1 MLNKREALKG
11 ITQTRAAQISRQK
24 GDDGT
29 LTFVMVSDKNDGER
43 FDWGSGQ
50 HYIERLDIDG
60 AKTETLNTFFKNHDR
75 GVDDAIGSIKNVR
88 KQDNQLLADVSFDDD
103 GLSIK
108 RKYENGTL
116 TDVSIGYRI
125 NKYEV
130 QEREAELDLVTITD
144 FDIIELS
151 AVGIGFD
158 SGAKHTGRESNL
170 NIGEDEMLKELM
182 ARLAELE
189 KVSKRTDDQ
198 NTELDKV
205 RKDIEAAK
213 EVELNQLRAKN
224 VELTRSAEI
233 AAIVAKY
240 EPSVELRAKFEKEG
254 TVDEFTRAILDEK
267 AKSQPQFHATVKDE
281 STRESMI
288 AAMTDAMAINAGVR
302 VKDAHKDADMFRG
315 ASLVDIARQVCD
327 IREFDKTKIAERA
340 MVSADFPLI
349 LANVGNKVLSQG
361 YDEEMAT
368 YGLWVK
374 EVDVNDF
381 KTNSDVTLGT
391 SGRLSKINESGEIT
405 EKQLTESGES
415 WKIESYANEFAIT
428 RQMIVNDDLGAF
440 NSLLAEFGK
449 MAKRTANGIVYDL
462 LQAKGDYAS
471 YVMKD
476 GIAIFNTAT
485 HKNLASTGAALSAST
500 LEAAI
505 TAMKRQTTAAGDA
518 LNILPRFLMVAP
530 EQEIT
535 ALSIINSLAS
545 TTDNKNA
552 NVLNPFY
559 KAMTVVV
566 DSELDAG
573 AWYLAG
579 GSRTIKA
586 GYLSGTGRR
595 PIVQLDNTSL
605 TRTVFQGVFD
615 FGVVA
620 EDYRSMYKNPGA

>member
-1 MLNKREALKG
+1 MPNKREALKG
-11 ITQTRAAQISRQK
+11 VTQTRAAQISTQK

-50 HYIERLDIDG
+50 FYVERLSIDG
-60 AKTETLNTFFKNHDR
+60 ANTQLLNTFFKNHDR
-75 GVDDAIGSIKNVR
+75 GVDDAIGKVTNTR
-88 KQDNQLLADVSFDDD
+88 KQDGQLLADVSFDDD

-130 QEREAELDLVTITD
+130 EEREGELDLVTITD
-144 FDIIELS
+144 YDIIELS

-170 NIGEDEMLKELM
+170 NTGEEEMLKELM

-189 KVSKRTDDQ
+189 KVSKRTDVE
-198 NTELDKV
+198 NAELDKV
-205 RKDIEAAK
+205 RKDIEVAK

-224 VELTRSAEI
+224 AELTRKAEI
-233 AAIVAKY
+233 DAVSAKY
-240 EPSVELRAKFEKEG
+240 EPSVELRAKFEKDG

-267 AKSQPQFHATVKDE
+267 SKAQPQFHAEVKDE

-288 AAMTDAMAINAGVR
+288 AAMTDAMALNAGVR
-302 VKDAHKDADMFRG
+302 VKDAHKDADSFRG
-315 ASLVDIARQVCD
+315 ASLTDFARGFLGVNSYDKNEIAN
-327 IREFDKTKIAERA
+327 RA
-340 MVSADFPLI
+340 MVTADFPLI
-349 LANVGNKVLSQG
+349 LANVANKVLAQG

-374 EVDVNDF
+374 EVDVKDF

-391 SGRLSKINESGEIT
+391 SGRLSKLNEAGEIT

-415 WKIESYANEFAIT
+415 WKIESFANEFAIT
-428 RQMIVNDDLGAF
+428 RQMIINDDLGAF
-440 NSLLAEFGK
+440 NGLLAEFGK

-471 YVMKD
+471 YLMKD

-500 LEAAI
+500 LEAAM
-505 TAMKRQTTAAGDA
+505 TAMKRQATAAGDA
-518 LNILPRFLMVAP
+518 LNILPKFLMVAP

-535 ALSIINSLAS
+535 ALTLLNSLAS
-545 TTDNKNA
+545 TTDSKNS
-552 NVLNPFY
+552 NVINPFY
-559 KAMTVVV
+559 KAMTVIV

-579 GSRTIKA
+579 GTRTIKA

>member
-11 ITQTRAAQISRQK
+11 VTQTRAAQISTKK

-50 HYIERLDIDG
+50 FYVERLSIDG
-60 AKTETLNTFFKNHDR
+60 ANTKSLNTFFKNHDR
-75 GVDDAIGSIKNVR
+75 GVDDAIGKVTNTR
-88 KQDNQLLADVSFDDD
+88 KQDGQLLADVSFDDD

-130 QEREAELDLVTITD
+130 EEREAELDLVTITD
-144 FDIIELS
+144 YDIIELS

-170 NIGEDEMLKELM
+170 NIGEEEMLKELM

-189 KVSKRTDDQ
+189 KVSKRTDEQ
-198 NTELDKV
+198 NAELEKV
-205 RKDIEAAK
+205 RKDVEVAK
-213 EVELNQLRAKN
+213 EVELNQLRVKN
-224 VELTRSAEI
+224 AELTRKAEI
-233 AAIVAKY
+233 DAVSAKY

-254 TVDEFTRAILDEK
+254 SVDEFTRAILDEK
-267 AKSQPQFHATVKDE
+267 AKAQPTFHAEVKDE
-281 STRESMI
+281 STRNDMI
-288 AAMTDAMAINAGVR
+288 SAMTDAMALNAGVR

-315 ASLVDIARQVCD
+315 ASLTDFARRILGVNSYDKNEIAN
-327 IREFDKTKIAERA
+327 RA
-340 MVSADFPLI
+340 MVTADFPLI
-349 LANVGNKVLSQG
+349 LANVANKVLAQG

-368 YGLWVK
+368 YGVWVK

-391 SGRLSKINESGEIT
+391 SGRLSKLNEAGEIT

-440 NSLLAEFGK
+440 NNLLAEFGK

-485 HKNLASTGAALSAST
+485 HKNLASAGAALSAST

-505 TAMKRQTTAAGDA
+505 TAMKRQTTAVGDA
-518 LNILPRFLMVAP
+518 LNILPRFLIVAP

-545 TTDNKNA
+545 TTDSKNC
-552 NVLNPFY
+552 NVINPFY

>member
-11 ITQTRAAQISRQK
+11 VTQTRAAQISTQK

-50 HYIERLDIDG
+50 FYVERLSIDG
-60 AKTETLNTFFKNHDR
+60 ANTQSLNTFFKNHDR
-75 GVDDAIGSIKNVR
+75 GVDDAIGKVTNTR
-88 KQDNQLLADVSFDDD
+88 KQDGQLLADVSFDDD

-130 QEREAELDLVTITD
+130 EEREGELDLVTITD
-144 FDIIELS
+144 YDIIELS

-170 NIGEDEMLKELM
+170 NTGEEEMLKELM

-189 KVSKRTDDQ
+189 KVSKRTDEQ
-198 NTELDKV
+198 NAELDKV
-205 RKDIEAAK
+205 RKDIEVAK

-224 VELTRSAEI
+224 AELTRKAEI
-233 AAIVAKY
+233 DAVSAKY
-240 EPSVELRAKFEKEG
+240 EPSVELRAKFEKDG

-267 AKSQPQFHATVKDE
+267 SKAQPQFHAEVKDE

-288 AAMTDAMAINAGVR
+288 VAMTDAMALNAGVK
-302 VKDAHKDADMFRG
+302 VKDAHKDADSLRG
-315 ASLVDIARQVCD
+315 ASLTDFARKFLGVNSFDRNEIAN
-327 IREFDKTKIAERA
+327 RA
-340 MVSADFPLI
+340 MVTADFPLI
-349 LANVGNKVLSQG
+349 LANVANKVLAQG

-391 SGRLSKINESGEIT
+391 SGRLSKLNEAGEIT

-415 WKIESYANEFAIT
+415 WKIESFANEFAIT
-428 RQMIVNDDLGAF
+428 RQMIINDDLGAF
-440 NSLLAEFGK
+440 NGLLAEFGK

-462 LQAKGDYAS
+462 LQAKGAYAS
-471 YVMKD
+471 YKMKD

-485 HKNLASTGAALSAST
+485 HKNLASSGAALSAAT
-500 LEAAI
+500 LEAAM
-505 TAMKRQTTAAGDA
+505 TAMKRQTTAVGDA
-518 LNILPRFLMVAP
+518 LNILPRFLIVAP

-545 TTDNKNA
+545 TTDSKNS
-552 NVLNPFY
+552 NVINPFY
-559 KAMTVVV
+559 KAMTVIV

-579 GSRTIKA
+579 GTRTIKA

>member
-11 ITQTRAAQISRQK
+11 VTQTRAAQISTQK

-50 HYIERLDIDG
+50 FYVERLSIDG
-60 AKTETLNTFFKNHDR
+60 ANTQSLNTFFKNHDR
-75 GVDDAIGSIKNVR
+75 GVDDAIGKVTNTR
-88 KQDNQLLADVSFDDD
+88 KQDGQLLADVSFDDD

-130 QEREAELDLVTITD
+130 EEREGELDLVTITD
-144 FDIIELS
+144 YDIIELS

-170 NIGEDEMLKELM
+170 NTGEEEMLKELM

-189 KVSKRTDDQ
+189 KVSKRTDVE
-198 NTELDKV
+198 NAELDKV
-205 RKDIEAAK
+205 RKDIEVAK

-224 VELTRSAEI
+224 AELTRKAEI
-233 AAIVAKY
+233 DAVSAKY
-240 EPSVELRAKFEKEG
+240 EPSVELRAKFEKDG

-267 AKSQPQFHATVKDE
+267 SKAQPQFHAEVKDE

-288 AAMTDAMAINAGVR
+288 VAMTDAMALNAGVK
-302 VKDAHKDADMFRG
+302 VKDAHKDADSLRG
-315 ASLVDIARQVCD
+315 ASLTDFARKFLGVNSFDRNEIAN
-327 IREFDKTKIAERA
+327 RA
-340 MVSADFPLI
+340 MVTADFPLI
-349 LANVGNKVLSQG
+349 LANVANKVLAQG

-391 SGRLSKINESGEIT
+391 SGRLSKLNEAGEIT

-415 WKIESYANEFAIT
+415 WKIESFANEFAIT
-428 RQMIVNDDLGAF
+428 RQMIINDDLGAF
-440 NSLLAEFGK
+440 NGLLAEFGK

-462 LQAKGDYAS
+462 LQAKGAYAS
-471 YVMKD
+471 YKMKD

-485 HKNLASTGAALSAST
+485 HKNLASSGAALSAAT
-500 LEAAI
+500 LEAAM
-505 TAMKRQTTAAGDA
+505 TAMKRQTTAVGDA
-518 LNILPRFLMVAP
+518 LNILPRFLIVAP

-545 TTDNKNA
+545 TTDSKNS
-552 NVLNPFY
+552 NVINPFY
-559 KAMTVVV
+559 KAMTVIV

-579 GSRTIKA
+579 GTRTIKA

>member
-11 ITQTRAAQISRQK
+11 MTQTRAAQISRQK

-50 HYIERLDIDG
+50 YYIERLDIDG

-75 GVDDAIGSIKNVR
+75 GVDDAIGSVKNVR

-130 QEREAELDLVTITD
+130 EEREAELDLVTITD

-158 SGAKHTGRESNL
+158 SGAKHTGRESIL

-198 NTELDKV
+198 NAELDKV
-205 RKDIEAAK
+205 RKDIEVAK

-267 AKSQPQFHATVKDE
+267 AKAQPTFHATVKDD
-281 STRESMI
+281 STRNDMI

-302 VKDAHKDADMFRG
+302 VKDAHKDAGIYRG
-315 ASLVDIARQVCD
+315 ASLTDFARGFLGVNSYDKNEIAN
-327 IREFDKTKIAERA
+327 RA
-340 MVSADFPLI
+340 MVTADFPLI
-349 LANVGNKVLSQG
+349 LANVANKVLAQG

-391 SGRLSKINESGEIT
+391 SGRLSKLNESGEIT

-415 WKIESYANEFAIT
+415 WKIESFANEFAIT

-440 NSLLAEFGK
+440 NGLLAEFGK

-485 HKNLASTGAALSAST
+485 HKNLASSGAALSAST

>member
-11 ITQTRAAQISRQK
+11 VTQTRAAQISTQK

-50 HYIERLDIDG
+50 YYIERLDIDG

-75 GVDDAIGSIKNVR
+75 GVDDAIGSVKNVR

-130 QEREAELDLVTITD
+130 EEREAELDLVTITD

-158 SGAKHTGRESNL
+158 SGAKHTGRESIS

-189 KVSKRTDDQ
+189 KVSKRTDLE
-198 NTELDKV
+198 NAELEKV
-205 RKDIEAAK
+205 RKDIEVAK

-224 VELTRSAEI
+224 DELTRKSEVL
-233 AAIVAKY
+233 AITAKY
-240 EPSVELRAKFEKEG
+240 QPSEELRAKFEKEG

-267 AKSQPQFHATVKDE
+267 AKAQPQFHATVKDE

-288 AAMTDAMAINAGVR
+288 SAMTDAMAINAGVR

-440 NSLLAEFGK
+440 NGLLAEFGK

-471 YVMKD
+471 YLMKD

-518 LNILPRFLMVAP
+518 LNILPRFLIVAP

-545 TTDNKNA
+545 TTDNKNS
-552 NVLNPFY
+552 NVMNPFY
-559 KAMTVVV
+559 KAMTVIV

>member
-11 ITQTRAAQISRQK
+11 MTQTRAAQISRQK

-50 HYIERLDIDG
+50 YYIERLDIDG

-75 GVDDAIGSIKNVR
+75 GVDDAIGSVKNVR

-130 QEREAELDLVTITD
+130 EEREAELDLVTITD

-158 SGAKHTGRESNL
+158 SGAKHTGRESIL

-198 NTELDKV
+198 NAELDKV
-205 RKDIEAAK
+205 RKDIEVAK

-288 AAMTDAMAINAGVR
+288 AAMTDAMALNAGVI
-302 VKDAHKDADMFRG
+302 VKDAHKDAGMFRG

-391 SGRLSKINESGEIT
+391 SGRLSKLNEAGEIT

-440 NSLLAEFGK
+440 NGLLAEFGK

-471 YVMKD
+471 YLMKD

-518 LNILPRFLMVAP
+518 LNILPRFLIVAP

-545 TTDNKNA
+545 TTDNKNS
-552 NVLNPFY
+552 NVMNPFY
-559 KAMTVVV
+559 KAMTVIV

>member
-1 MLNKREALKG
+1 M
-11 ITQTRAAQISRQK
+11 TQTRAAQISRQK
-24 GDDGT
+24 GDDGA

-50 HYIERLDIDG
+50 YYVERLDING
-60 AKTETLNTFFKNHDR
+60 AKTEFLNTFFKNHGR

-125 NKYEV
+125 NKYTVE
-130 QEREAELDLVTITD
+130 EREAELDLVTITD

-158 SGAKHTGRESNL
+158 SGAKHTGRESIL
-170 NIGEDEMLKELM
+170 NTGEEEMLKELM

-198 NTELDKV
+198 NAELEKV
-205 RKDIEAAK
+205 RKEIEVAK

-224 VELTRSAEI
+224 EELTRKSEVL
-233 AAIVAKY
+233 AITAKY
-240 EPSVELRAKFEKEG
+240 QPSEELRAKFEKEG
-254 TVDEFTRAILDEK
+254 SVEDYTRAILDEK
-267 AKSQPQFHATVKDE
+267 ARKQPQFHATVKDD

-349 LANVGNKVLSQG
+349 LATVGNKVLSQG

-391 SGRLSKINESGEIT
+391 SGRLSKINESGEIK

-440 NSLLAEFGK
+440 NGLLAEFGK

-476 GIAIFNTAT
+476 GVAIFNTAT
-485 HKNLASTGAALSAST
+485 HKNLASSGAALSAST

-545 TTDNKNA
+545 TTDNKNS
-552 NVLNPFY
+552 NVINPFY
-559 KAMTVVV
+559 KAMTVIV

>member
-11 ITQTRAAQISRQK
+11 VTQTRAAQISTKK

-50 HYIERLDIDG
+50 FYVERLSIDG
-60 AKTETLNTFFKNHDR
+60 ANTKSLNTFFKNHDR
-75 GVDDAIGSIKNVR
+75 GVDDAIGKVTNTR
-88 KQDNQLLADVSFDDD
+88 KQDGQLLADVSFDDD

-116 TDVSIGYRI
+116 TDVSIGYCI

-130 QEREAELDLVTITD
+130 EEREAELDLVTITD
-144 FDIIELS
+144 YDIIELS

-170 NIGEDEMLKELM
+170 NIGEEEMLKELM

-189 KVSKRTDDQ
+189 KVSKRTDEQ
-198 NTELDKV
+198 NAELEKV
-205 RKDIEAAK
+205 RKDVEVAK
-213 EVELNQLRAKN
+213 EVELNQLRVKN
-224 VELTRSAEI
+224 AELTRKAEI
-233 AAIVAKY
+233 DAVSAKY

-254 TVDEFTRAILDEK
+254 SVDEFTRAILDEK
-267 AKSQPQFHATVKDE
+267 AKAQPTFHAEVKDE
-281 STRESMI
+281 STRNDMI
-288 AAMTDAMAINAGVR
+288 SAMTDAMALNAGVR

-315 ASLVDIARQVCD
+315 ASLTDFARRILGVNSYDKNEIAN
-327 IREFDKTKIAERA
+327 RA
-340 MVSADFPLI
+340 MVTADFPLI
-349 LANVGNKVLSQG
+349 LANVANKVLAQG

-368 YGLWVK
+368 YGVWVK

-391 SGRLSKINESGEIT
+391 SGRLSKLNEAGEIT

-440 NSLLAEFGK
+440 NNLLAEFGK

-485 HKNLASTGAALSAST
+485 HKNLASAGAALSAST

-505 TAMKRQTTAAGDA
+505 TAMKRQTTAVGDA
-518 LNILPRFLMVAP
+518 LNILPRFLIVAP

-545 TTDNKNA
+545 TTDSKNC
-552 NVLNPFY
+552 NVINPFY

>member
-11 ITQTRAAQISRQK
+11 ITQTRAAQISRQR

-29 LTFVMVSDKNDGER
+29 LTFVMVSDKNEGER

-50 HYIERLDIDG
+50 FYVERLSIDG

-75 GVDDAIGSIKNVR
+75 GVDDAIGKVTNTR
-88 KQDNQLLADVSFDDD
+88 KQDGQLLADVSFDDD

-130 QEREAELDLVTITD
+130 EEREAELDLVTITD

-158 SGAKHTGRESNL
+158 SGAKHTGRESIL

-189 KVSKRTDDQ
+189 KVSKRTDVE
-198 NTELDKV
+198 NAELEKV
-205 RKDIEAAK
+205 RKDVEVAK

-224 VELTRSAEI
+224 AELTRKAEI
-233 AAIVAKY
+233 DAVSAKY
-240 EPSVELRAKFEKEG
+240 EPSVELRAKFEKDG

-267 AKSQPQFHATVKDE
+267 SKAQPQFHAEVKDE

-288 AAMTDAMAINAGVR
+288 AAMTDAMALNAGVR
-302 VKDAHKDADMFRG
+302 VKDAHKDADSFRG
-315 ASLVDIARQVCD
+315 ASLTDFARKFLGVNSFDRNEIAN
-327 IREFDKTKIAERA
+327 RA
-340 MVSADFPLI
+340 MVTADFPLI
-349 LANVGNKVLSQG
+349 LAGVANKVLVQG

-391 SGRLSKINESGEIT
+391 SGRLSKLNEAGEIT
-405 EKQLTESGES
+405 ENQLTESGES
-415 WKIESYANEFAIT
+415 WKIESFANEFAIT

-440 NSLLAEFGK
+440 NGLLAEFGK
-449 MAKRTANGIVYDL
+449 RARRTANGIVYDL

-476 GIAIFNTAT
+476 GTAIFNTAT

-500 LEAAI
+500 LEAAM
-505 TAMKRQTTAAGDA
+505 TAMKRQATAAGDA
-518 LNILPRFLMVAP
+518 LNILPKFLMVAP

-535 ALSIINSLAS
+535 ALTLLGSLGS
-545 TTDNKNA
+545 TTDNKNG
-552 NVLNPFY
+552 NVINPFY